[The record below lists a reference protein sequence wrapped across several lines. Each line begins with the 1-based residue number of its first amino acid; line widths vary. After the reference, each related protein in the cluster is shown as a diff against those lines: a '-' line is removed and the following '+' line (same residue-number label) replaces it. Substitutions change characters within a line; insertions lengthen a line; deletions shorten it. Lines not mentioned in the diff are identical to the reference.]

1 MTSHHNE
8 NAAPLRPGM
17 KRAPALLLALTLT
30 LGATSAPAYAAHG
43 GGGRGGG
50 GHSSGG
56 HGGGDRGG
64 GYHGAGYRGGGYRGG
79 SGWGGGY
86 YRDSPL
92 VYGAPY
98 CAPPLV
104 YALSGGY
111 APC

>member
-1 MTSHHNE
+1 MTLHLNE
-8 NAAPLRPGM
+8 NSGFRLDM
-17 KRAPALLLALTLT
+17 KRSSVLLISLLLT
-30 LGATSAPAYAAHG
+30 LGATSAPANAAH
-43 GGGRGGG
+43 GRGGG
-50 GHSSGG
+50 GHRSGG
-56 HGGGDRGG
+56 RGGGDRGG
-64 GYHGAGYRGGGYRGG
+64 GYHGGGYRGGGYRGG

-86 YRDSPL
+86 YRDSLL

>member
-1 MTSHHNE
+1 MTSHLNE
-8 NAAPLRPGM
+8 NAASLRLGM
-17 KRAPALLLALTLT
+17 KRASALLLALMLT
-30 LGATSAPAYAAHG
+30 LGATSAPANAAHS
-43 GGGRGGG
+43 GGGRGRG

-64 GYHGAGYRGGGYRGG
+64 GYRGGGYRGG
-79 SGWGGGY
+79 AGWGGGY